1 MSTIDIYSVDV
12 PRIGRCLFCD
22 KKMPDKAVSEMSQTT
37 RSTESPFSI
46 TLLYAQ
52 TPHGSLPSVVNYII
66 SSVVLMGVW
75 ECSSTSPS
83 PVMYGQAVS
92 NASKHCLLWL
102 EWACLGE
109 GAQEN

>member
-1 MSTIDIYSVDV
+1 
-12 PRIGRCLFCD
+12 
-22 KKMPDKAVSEMSQTT
+22 MPDKAVSEMSQTT